1 MSYDFAPEEKRKNIP
16 YLDNKLGIMTK
27 AEMDEVEYKITAIK
41 ALTLLESGKLDKMDI
56 SLKTFCYIHKVLFE
70 ELYPWAGEIR
80 TVNMQKGYSSFY
92 PYDFLPQGLQDF
104 FDNLK
109 KDNFLKGLTKEEFV
123 ELFAYYNNEL
133 NVLHPFREGNGRAR
147 RLFLTEIAKRA
158 GWDIDLTKMDSNL
171 LREADIKAFGN
182 IQKQLAPNMAPLK
195 NLINNSIKPNI
206 RLVSAQKPKTIE
218 QQINRM
224 LWVYDRERY
233 NCWCQSNINFKA
245 GEEKVKELLKTKSG
259 RDNLIRLL
267 AGTTRGAKTEKYK
280 TMCNKMILKIKELNS
295 QLEAKDKNTTNNNQN
310 GYEL

>member
-1 MSYDFAPEEKRKNIP
+1 MSYDHAPDEKRKNIP
-16 YLDNKLGIMTK
+16 YLDNKLGILSK
-27 AEMDEVEYKITAIK
+27 AEMDEIEYKITSIK
-41 ALTLLESGKLDKMDI
+41 ALTLLESGKLNKMDI

-92 PYDFLPQGLQDF
+92 PYDYLPQGLQDV
-104 FDNLK
+104 FDSLK
-109 KDNFLKGLTKEEFV
+109 RDNYLKGLTKEEFV
-123 ELFAYYNNEL
+123 ELFAYYNNEF

-158 GWDIDLTKMDSNL
+158 GWSIDLTKIDPEKL
-171 LREADIKAFGN
+171 KDADIKAFGN
-182 IQKQLAPNMAPLK
+182 IQKQIAPNLAPLK
-195 NLINNSIKPNI
+195 NLINNSIQPN
-206 RLVSAQKPKTIE
+206 LKLEPAQKPRTIE

-224 LWVYDRERY
+224 LWVYDRDRY
-233 NCWCQSNINFKA
+233 NCWSHANLSFKN

-280 TMCNKMILKIKELNS
+280 TMCNKMILRINELDKVAQSN
-295 QLEAKDKNTTNNNQN
+295 ENKTKNTDKN
-310 GYEL
+310 GFEL